1 MQVLLRVNLDEPLTV
16 DDAAVQQPLPEPLA
30 TQLRAQPYLGGSVE
44 ITAPGCEALVI
55 PDDLEQLVPRLCVLA
70 LSRLEAGEPV
80 TVPLF
85 TDSARITLSPKG
97 DRLEIAVPGDRHE
110 SYALDA
116 ALAALEACG
125 ARYARLIE
133 LNFPHDR
140 SRQMKLAPM
149 RLELLRR
156 QDAREDAEDLQPP
169 PALPD
174 DEVPGA

>member
-44 ITAPGCEALVI
+44 INEPGHEALVI
-55 PDDLEQLVPRLCVLA
+55 PDDLEQLVPRLCVLS
-70 LSRLEAGEPV
+70 LSTLEAGKPL

-85 TDSARITLSPKG
+85 TDSARITLSPQG
-97 DRLEIAVPGDRHE
+97 DRLEIALPGDRKE
-110 SYALDA
+110 SYALGA

-133 LNFPHDR
+133 LNFPHDT
-140 SRQMKLAPM
+140 SRQMKLAAVQV
-149 RLELLRR
+149 ELLQRR
-156 QDAREDAEDLQPP
+156 EAREDAEDLEPP
-169 PALPD
+169 PLLRD
-174 DEVPGA
+174 DEIPGA